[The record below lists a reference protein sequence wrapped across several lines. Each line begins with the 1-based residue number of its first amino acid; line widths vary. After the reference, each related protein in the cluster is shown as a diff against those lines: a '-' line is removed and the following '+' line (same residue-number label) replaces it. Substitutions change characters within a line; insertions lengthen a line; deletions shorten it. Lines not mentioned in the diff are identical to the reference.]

1 MDSVLETTFSRYPTL
16 VSSQEHSKV
25 SYKEVDNW
33 HFHSSYFSFSNQNTV
48 GLKQPWVVFQIEI

>member
-25 SYKEVDNW
+25 SYKEVDN
-33 HFHSSYFSFSNQNTV
+33 
-48 GLKQPWVVFQIEI
+48 